1 MNLYPFVQT
10 IRKAGVTKAEAVE
23 KIDIGGPTLIRAAAK
38 NHESVTVVVD
48 PADYSSI
55 VEELN
60 NSGGETSLETRADLA
75 LKAFTHTA
83 AYDAAISGYLT
94 SLGGS
99 DEVLP
104 ESMDINLVQQASLR
118 YGENPQQKA
127 GLYRPRF
134 AEPGGVVAAEQ
145 LHGKHLSFNNYL
157 DLDASTKL
165 VREFDEIACA
175 IIKHTNPCGSS
186 YG

>member
-1 MNLYPFVQT
+1 M
-10 IRKAGVTKAEAVE
+10 
-23 KIDIGGPTLIRAAAK
+23 
-38 NHESVTVVVD
+38 
-48 PADYSSI
+48 
-55 VEELN
+55 EELN

-94 SLGGS
+94 SLGSS

-127 GLYRPRF
+127 GLYRLRF

-145 LHGKHLSFNNYL
+145 LHGKHLSFQQL
-157 DLDASTKL
+157 
-165 VREFDEIACA
+165 
-175 IIKHTNPCGSS
+175 PGS
-186 YG
+186 